1 MPVLATSSDSF
12 SSLIVLLVLLL
23 VIRTLTI
30 QHSTGMSG
38 IWSVASRKCNS
49 HFVQQYTERWHFFTH
64 LLLVV
69 PRCLCL
75 TICLH
80 DTNTYAL
87 WIKTIFGIP
96 FIFCGSIFDAARSP
110 SSLHRCLYYSKITQ
124 VSHHRN
130 VSLCFY
136 LCICAHLSGW
146 MGVCVCVASSNKWS
160 NGNLCGASGME
171 ETTTEY
177 EQLWDAT
184 SIYSGNVYALGI
196 KSRINFVENLHYK
209 VYWFLCVT
217 SAANTHT
224 QTLTIRSFAIC
235 KPKQFCILFG
245 SVRQETCRHT
255 YQHVAT
261 SHIICTYATCRG

>member
-1 MPVLATSSDSF
+1 MQHDLHPLY
-12 SSLIVLLVLLL
+12 IVAYITRKLHKFRIIEMWACVFIC
-23 VIRTLTI
+23 VFVR
-30 QHSTGMSG
+30 
-38 IWSVASRKCNS
+38 IWVA
-49 HFVQQYTERWHFFTH
+49 
-64 LLLVV
+64 
-69 PRCLCL
+69 
-75 TICLH
+75 
-80 DTNTYAL
+80 
-87 WIKTIFGIP
+87 
-96 FIFCGSIFDAARSP
+96 
-110 SSLHRCLYYSKITQ
+110 
-124 VSHHRN
+124 
-130 VSLCFY
+130 
-136 LCICAHLSGW
+136 GW
-146 MGVCVCVASSNKWS
+146 VCVCVSVASSNKWS

-235 KPKQFCILFG
+235 KQKQFCILFG